1 MSAIFVAG
9 TDTDVGKTHF
19 CALLLD
25 FLLREGIR
33 AGYQK
38 WVATGPDFPPADLV
52 HCLRVAAQPL
62 LREEVPLQV
71 PCHFALPAS
80 PHLAAEEEGREVD
93 PALLKSSYEEQLR
106 RYALLVVEGVG
117 GLMVPLR
124 RDLLLVDFLA
134 ELRIPTLLVARSGLG
149 TLNHTLLSLEALRVR
164 AVPVLGV
171 VCSDGGPG
179 EQELVVRDN
188 LRTIAELGRT
198 AVLGR
203 LPYLPEAGEG
213 REAFF
218 PLGRAVLAEFAKGGW
233 FPS

>member
-19 CALLLD
+19 CGLLLD
-25 FLLREGIR
+25 FFIKEGIR

-52 HCLRVAAQPL
+52 HCLRVAGQPL
-62 LREEVPLQV
+62 FREEVALQV
-71 PCHFALPAS
+71 PCHFSLPAS
-80 PHLAAEEEGREVD
+80 PHLAAEAEGREVD
-93 PALLKSSYEEQLR
+93 PALLKSRYEEQLGR
-106 RYALLVVEGVG
+106 HALLVVEGVG

-149 TLNHTLLSLEALRVR
+149 TLNHTLLSLEALRR
-164 AVPVLGV
+164 REIPVLGV
-171 VCSDGGPG
+171 VCSDTRPD
-179 EQELVVRDN
+179 EPEPIVRDN
-188 LRTIAELGRT
+188 LRTIADLGRT

-203 LPYLPEAGEG
+203 LPYRPGTEQGKQE
-213 REAFF
+213 F
-218 PLGRAVLAEFAKGGW
+218 PPVGRAVLAEFAKGSW
-233 FPS
+233 SAR